1 VTNDE
6 GKINQQQ
13 KEDKMEE
20 RKSLR
25 QLLIYHSPDG
35 SLAGAAS
42 AMGLSRPTVST
53 ACAGQPIGKHAAK
66 IISAFVEGAY
76 SVVEL
81 VGLGEEAEK

>member
-1 VTNDE
+1 M
-6 GKINQQQ
+6 
-13 KEDKMEE
+13 ED

-35 SLAGAAS
+35 SLAGAAD

-53 ACAGQPIGKHAAK
+53 ACAGQPVGKYAAR

-76 SVVEL
+76 SVIEL
-81 VGLGEEAEK
+81 VGLGEEGKC